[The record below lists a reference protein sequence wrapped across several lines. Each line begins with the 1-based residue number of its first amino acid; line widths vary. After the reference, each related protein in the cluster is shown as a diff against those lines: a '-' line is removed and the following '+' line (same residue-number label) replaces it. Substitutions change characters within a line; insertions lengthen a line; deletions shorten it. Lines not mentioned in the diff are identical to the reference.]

1 MAKPLNWN
9 KLVPGI
15 LAFAAI
21 TAVALGILIFGRPGA
36 LHGRTTKLYVA
47 AGAARGILPGSD
59 VWLEGQRIGM
69 VKTVKFRPAN
79 VDTSRRLII
88 VTEIL
93 AKHLPQLRS
102 DSYAQIRN
110 AGSLIGAPVVYL
122 TSGTPSAARVR
133 AKDTIQARPQGD
145 FEGVT
150 SQVALATRHFPAII
164 SNVKALRSEMGS
176 ARGTLGAAM
185 SDNGTQQLDI
195 LKSNASRIAQRAFES
210 NGTIALTFRGGN
222 LMTRASNAIAAAD
235 SIRALLDSPNTSF
248 GRFQRD
254 TTLMRTVGSVRSEIS
269 IVRAR
274 LANAEGTA
282 GRVLGD
288 SAVFQQLARLERDL
302 GALMDDIKRHPLRYV
317 AF

>member
-1 MAKPLNWN
+1 MAKSLNWN

-21 TAVALGILIFGRPGA
+21 TAVALAILIFGRPGA
-36 LHGRTTKLYVA
+36 LHGRTTRLYVA
-47 AGAARGILPGSD
+47 TSAARGILPGSD

-69 VKTVKFRPAN
+69 VKTVKFRPAT

-93 AKHLPQLRS
+93 ARHLPQLRS

-122 TSGTPSAARVR
+122 TSGTPTAGAIR
-133 AKDTIQARPQGD
+133 AKDTIQAKPQGD

-164 SNVKALRSEMGS
+164 ENVKALRTQMGS

-185 SDNGTQQLDI
+185 SDDGTEQLDI
-195 LKSNASRIAQRAFES
+195 LKTNASRIAHRAFES
-210 NGTIALTFRGGN
+210 NGTIALTFREGN
-222 LMTRASNAIAAAD
+222 MMARASRAIAAAD

-254 TTLMRTVGSVRSEIS
+254 STLMRTVGSVRNEIS
-269 IVRAR
+269 IIRAR
-274 LANAEGTA
+274 LDNAEGTA